1 MLDALASL
9 LSFSAC
15 YWKLSKHLSVKEF
28 LLQQEENNMLKI
40 QNEDLTA
47 KLRRTETNLSRV
59 KEELAQYRASI
70 GKNPYIN
77 FDMEERLNNKL
88 KVSAMS

>member
-1 MLDALASL
+1 
-9 LSFSAC
+9 
-15 YWKLSKHLSVKEF
+15 
-28 LLQQEENNMLKI
+28 MLKI

-59 KEELAQYRASI
+59 KEELAQYGASI